1 MSRALLAGVW
11 IVTVVVLDR
20 GAWAEVRIEP
30 VAYQDGQTNL
40 QGQLAYDSNW
50 DGLRPGVLIVHEWW
64 GLDEHARNAACRL
77 AESGYA
83 AFALDMFGDGKV
95 TRHPEE
101 AGKWASEIRRNE
113 AAWMKR
119 ALAGIDVLRNSD
131 RVDPGRIAAIGYCFG
146 GSTVLQMALHKA
158 PLAAVVS
165 FHGALPKVDVES
177 ARGTPVRIL
186 VCHGAADPLISAAQ
200 IDQFQQA
207 LGQAGADWEMIFYGG
222 AQHSFTN
229 PAADEHGIQG
239 LRYDADA
246 DRRSW
251 RRMLEFLEDA
261 FAAKG

>member
-1 MSRALLAGVW
+1 MVRALWIGVVFMLAS
-11 IVTVVVLDR
+11 

-30 VAYQDGQTNL
+30 VAYQDGQTRL
-40 QGQLAYDSNW
+40 QGQFAYDTEW
-50 DGLRPGVLIVHEWW
+50 DAPRPGVLVVHEWW
-64 GLDEHARNAACRL
+64 GLNEHARNAARKL
-77 AESGYA
+77 AEAGYA
-83 AFALDMFGDGKV
+83 AFALDMFGEGKV

-101 AGKWASEIRRNE
+101 AGKWASEVRLNE
-113 AAWMKR
+113 AAWMRR
-119 ALAGIDVLRNSD
+119 ALAGLEVLRQSE
-131 RVDPGRIAAIGYCFG
+131 RVDPNRLAAIGYCFG

-177 ARGTPVRIL
+177 ARGTPVRLL
-186 VCHGAADPLISAAQ
+186 VCHGAADPLIPAAQ
-200 IDQFQQA
+200 IEEFQRA
-207 LGQAGADWEMIFYGG
+207 LGQAGVDWEMIFYGG

-251 RRMLEFLEDA
+251 RRMLGFLEDA
-261 FAAKG
+261 FTAKK